1 MISSDDLI
9 KTNNSSKASLITINT
24 LIEYGQT
31 KIKDN
36 VVFLNGIDSD
46 PEDYTKKVRDSIEKK
61 TEECF
66 DWMERVANLLDNK
79 NVIQVGQEE
88 VNTTKQLIEQF
99 NENFDE
105 YSFTEILGHL
115 VSIRDNLQVEKSG
128 SVDKKNDHRISDNS
142 KVFIVHGHS
151 QLLIFQTEAFLRK
164 LQLEPIILRDQVN
177 QGQTIIEK
185 LEKYTDVAFAIVL
198 YTACD
203 FGCAKEEKGM
213 EDKLRPRARQNVVF
227 EHGYLNAK
235 LGRNRVCALVEEGVE
250 EPSDL
255 AGVVYI
261 PIDPN
266 GAWMIKVA
274 DEMKAAGLNVDKNKL

>member
-1 MISSDDLI
+1 MATDKSNSTLI
-9 KTNNSSKASLITINT
+9 IINSLI
-24 LIEYGQT
+24 EFGQT
-31 KIKDN
+31 KIKDD
-36 VVFLNGIDSD
+36 VAFLNEIDSY
-46 PEDYTKKVRDSIEKK
+46 PENYTKKVRNSIEKK
-61 TEECF
+61 AEECF
-66 DWMERVANLLDNK
+66 DWMERVANLLDNN
-79 NVIQVGQEE
+79 NVIEVGQEE

-115 VSIRDNLQVEKSG
+115 VSVRDNLQVEKSG

-203 FGCAKEEKGM
+203 FGCTKEDKGK

-235 LGRNRVCALVEEGVE
+235 LGRDRVCALVEEGVE

-266 GAWMIKVA
+266 GAWRIKVA
-274 DEMKAAGLNVDKNKL
+274 NEMKAAGLKVDMTRL

>member
-1 MISSDDLI
+1 MATENSNSALI
-9 KTNNSSKASLITINT
+9 KINS

-46 PEDYTKKVRDSIEKK
+46 SDDNTKKFHDSIHKK
-61 TEECF
+61 LEECF
-66 DWMERVANLLDNK
+66 DWMERVDNLLNIIK
-79 NVIQVGQEE
+79 IQEGEEE
-88 VNTTKQLIEQF
+88 VNTIKLLIQQF
-99 NENFDE
+99 SESFDQ
-105 YSFTEILGHL
+105 YCFTEILAHL
-115 VSIRDNLQVEKSG
+115 VLIRDNLQVEKSG

-151 QLLIFQTEAFLRK
+151 QSPIFQTEAFLRK
-164 LQLEPIILRDQVN
+164 LGLEPIILRDQVN

-185 LEKYTDVAFAIVL
+185 LEKNTDVAFAIVL

-203 FGCAKEEKGM
+203 FGCTKEDKGKK
-213 EDKLRPRARQNVVF
+213 DKLRPRARQNVVF

-250 EPSDL
+250 KPSDL
-255 AGVVYI
+255 AGIVYV

-266 GAWMIKVA
+266 GAWKIKVA
-274 DEMKAAGLNVDKNKL
+274 NEMKAAGLEVDLNKL